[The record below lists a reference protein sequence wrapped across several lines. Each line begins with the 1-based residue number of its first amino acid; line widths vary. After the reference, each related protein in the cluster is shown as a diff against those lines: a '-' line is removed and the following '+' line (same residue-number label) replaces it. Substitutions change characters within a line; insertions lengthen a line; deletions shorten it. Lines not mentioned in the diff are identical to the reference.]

1 MVLFWLKC
9 TIFNIVVNQSQF
21 TLLVTKLKNQTSN
34 QIKKNPIPYTFWR
47 SVPNE
52 LIPFR
57 NNFISIYKDKRSKN
71 LLATGSWSKIYYK
84 YV

>member
-47 SVPNE
+47 SVANE
-52 LIPFR
+52 LIPFI
-57 NNFISIYKDKRSKN
+57 NNFISIYQDKRSKN
-71 LLATGSWSKIYYK
+71 LLAAGSLSKIYYK